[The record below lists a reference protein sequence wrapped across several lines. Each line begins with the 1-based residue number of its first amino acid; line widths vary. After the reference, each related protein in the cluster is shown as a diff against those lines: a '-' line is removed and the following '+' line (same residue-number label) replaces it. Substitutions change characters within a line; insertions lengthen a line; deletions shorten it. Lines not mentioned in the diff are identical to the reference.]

1 MASELADRGETALR
15 AVDQLLRDR
24 PVKDGPDFSA
34 AIMALSTLRDTLIA
48 RHRAGAPA
56 LEPLGRLNGV
66 LTVVIAGHYPL
77 GKVPWPHIE
86 TARDTLAG
94 LVTELAAMG

>member
-56 LEPLGRLNGV
+56 LEPLGRLNGGW
-66 LTVVIAGHYPL
+66 ARCL
-77 GKVPWPHIE
+77 GRISRRHATRSRGW
-86 TARDTLAG
+86 
-94 LVTELAAMG
+94 